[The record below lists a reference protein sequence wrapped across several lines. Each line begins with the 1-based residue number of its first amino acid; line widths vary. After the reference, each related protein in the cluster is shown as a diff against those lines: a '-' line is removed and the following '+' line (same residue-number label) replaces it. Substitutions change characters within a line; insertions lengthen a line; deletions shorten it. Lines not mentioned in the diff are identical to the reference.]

1 MAMGALRSL
10 WLSSSAPA
18 VEPRAEART
27 QPKVSAPERSVDR
40 NILLLPN
47 RSHGDAAGIV
57 GLLGY
62 GEVKGVGW
70 QYACVT
76 FPVQLDRK
84 QPGHVYRGVEGAVG
98 PRADSETIHDCLQ
111 GPAGPSVL
119 G

>member
-1 MAMGALRSL
+1 MAMEALRSL

-27 QPKVSAPERSVDR
+27 QPKLSAPERSVDR

-57 GLLGY
+57 GPLGY

-70 QYACVT
+70 QYACVMIASSQ
-76 FPVQLDRK
+76 VMAIAALK
-84 QPGHVYRGVEGAVG
+84 ELLARGLIQ
-98 PRADSETIHDCLQ
+98 RTIHDCLQ

-119 G
+119 

>member
-1 MAMGALRSL
+1 MAMEALRSL

-18 VEPRAEART
+18 VEPRVEART

-76 FPVQLDRK
+76 FPVQLDRE
-84 QPGHVYRGVEGAVG
+84 QPGHGYHCREGSVG
-98 PRADSETIHDCLQ
+98 PPADSGTDHECHK
-111 GPAGPSVL
+111 
-119 G
+119 

>member
-1 MAMGALRSL
+1 MAMEALRSL

-18 VEPRAEART
+18 VEPRAEGRT
-27 QPKVSAPERSVDR
+27 QKVSAPERSVDR

-47 RSHGDAAGIV
+47 RSHSDAAGIV

-84 QPGHVYRGVEGAVG
+84 QPGKGKKKKKIDELT
-98 PRADSETIHDCLQ
+98 RADSERFTIASKDQ
-111 GPAGPSVL
+111 P
-119 G
+119 